1 MTQVSRYGHM
11 LKVTVEKMTMH
22 VVARFRVTGS
32 VLQDTIEGE
41 MLGAETTLEIESP
54 DDPARVARVI
64 RNAERGCFVMQ
75 ALLRPVPITTTT
87 VLNGAP
93 LPASARGTPEGAPHI
108 PVQTFQS
115 SWALCSPCGSSL
127 RSWAARQAS

>member
-11 LKVTVEKMTMH
+11 LKVRVDKMTMR

-41 MLGAETTLEIESP
+41 MLGADTVLELESP
-54 DDPARVARVI
+54 DDPAQIARVI

-75 ALLRPVPITTTT
+75 ALLRPVPITGRTI
-87 VLNGAP
+87 LNGAA
-93 LPASARGTPEGAPHI
+93 LPVS
-108 PVQTFQS
+108 
-115 SWALCSPCGSSL
+115 
-127 RSWAARQAS
+127 